1 MLTSSPT
8 NPEGYSISHY
18 HDRWSWEQSHHVELP
33 DQESLEAEGQSGSLQ
48 LRNQGGDEGPGRLSA
63 VPQRHQRQPQVI

>member
-48 LRNQGGDEGPGRLSA
+48 LRNQGGDEGP
-63 VPQRHQRQPQVI
+63 